1 MKSLSE
7 ALRGASQKQNM
18 NFVDENKIYYKD
30 IDELYPNPHNEKFY
44 NRITKEN
51 IQDLKQS
58 ILTLGG
64 ITNPLTVTEHS
75 DGKLYIVSGNR
86 RREAIKQLFEE
97 GLIKDKKVPYKIKI
111 FQNEEDELKTI
122 ILLNTQRKKSIF
134 EERNEYIFLFDMFKK
149 EKQIMNISGDTRDY
163 VAKKIGISPVM
174 LQRYLNLDKLAIEIQ
189 NAINNQDISFSA
201 GIEFLGVDK
210 DIQIKIFN
218 KLKEENNLKV
228 GAIRLLKKE
237 SSKSNTIDNNLSDVN
252 NNLVNTDNAIN
263 NTDEDMFIE
272 ENNALSDTSNDAG
285 EDMFIE
291 ENNALSDTSNNAGE
305 DMFIEENNALSD
317 TSNDA
322 GEDMFI
328 EENNALSDTSNNTD
342 EHMQKKNIFEGVIS
356 DLKPFIKEDDIHI
369 RENNKSNN
377 SEDNDSSNV
386 KDLSYGK
393 QFWKRQIESFLELIK
408 KDGNDI
414 DVKDKEDC
422 ILTGK
427 KLIETLTK

>member
-7 ALRGASQKQNM
+7 ALRVASQEQNM

-44 NRITKEN
+44 NKITKEN

-149 EKQIMNISGDTRDY
+149 EKQIMNISGDTRNY

-189 NAINNQDISFSA
+189 NAINAQDISFSA

-252 NNLVNTDNAIN
+252 N
-263 NTDEDMFIE
+263 TDEDMSIE
-272 ENNALSDTSNDAG
+272 ENNVLSDTSNDV
-285 EDMFIE
+285 
-291 ENNALSDTSNNAGE
+291 GE

-322 GEDMFI
+322 
-328 EENNALSDTSNNTD
+328 D

>member
-149 EKQIMNISGDTRDY
+149 EKQIMNISGDTRNY

-189 NAINNQDISFSA
+189 NAINDQDISFSA

-252 NNLVNTDNAIN
+252 N
-263 NTDEDMFIE
+263 TDEDMSIE
-272 ENNALSDTSNDAG
+272 ENNVLSDTSNDAG

-291 ENNALSDTSNNAGE
+291 ENNALSDTSN
-305 DMFIEENNALSD
+305 
-317 TSNDA
+317 DA
-322 GEDMFI
+322 
-328 EENNALSDTSNNTD
+328 D

-377 SEDNDSSNV
+377 SEDDDSSNV

>member
-263 NTDEDMFIE
+263 NIDEDMFIE

-285 EDMFIE
+285 EH
-291 ENNALSDTSNNAGE
+291 
-305 DMFIEENNALSD
+305 MFIEENNALSD

-322 GEDMFI
+322 G
-328 EENNALSDTSNNTD
+328 

-386 KDLSYGK
+386 KGLSYGR

>member
-291 ENNALSDTSNNAGE
+291 ENNALSDTSNN
-305 DMFIEENNALSD
+305 
-317 TSNDA
+317 
-322 GEDMFI
+322 
-328 EENNALSDTSNNTD
+328 TD

-369 RENNKSNN
+369 GENNKSNN

>member
-1 MKSLSE
+1 MILEVACFKSS
-7 ALRGASQKQNM
+7 
-18 NFVDENKIYYKD
+18 FPD
-30 IDELYPNPHNEKFY
+30 
-44 NRITKEN
+44 
-51 IQDLKQS
+51 
-58 ILTLGG
+58 
-64 ITNPLTVTEHS
+64 
-75 DGKLYIVSGNR
+75 
-86 RREAIKQLFEE
+86 
-97 GLIKDKKVPYKIKI
+97 
-111 FQNEEDELKTI
+111 
-122 ILLNTQRKKSIF
+122 
-134 EERNEYIFLFDMFKK
+134 
-149 EKQIMNISGDTRDY
+149 

-252 NNLVNTDNAIN
+252 N
-263 NTDEDMFIE
+263 TDEDMSIE
-272 ENNALSDTSNDAG
+272 ENNVLSDTSNDAG

-291 ENNALSDTSNNAGE
+291 ENNALSDTSN
-305 DMFIEENNALSD
+305 
-317 TSNDA
+317 DA
-322 GEDMFI
+322 
-328 EENNALSDTSNNTD
+328 D

>member
-149 EKQIMNISGDTRDY
+149 EKQIMNISGDTRNY

-189 NAINNQDISFSA
+189 NAINDQDISFSA

-252 NNLVNTDNAIN
+252 N
-263 NTDEDMFIE
+263 TDEDMSIE
-272 ENNALSDTSNDAG
+272 ENNV
-285 EDMFIE
+285 
-291 ENNALSDTSNNAGE
+291 LSDTSNN
-305 DMFIEENNALSD
+305 
-317 TSNDA
+317 A

>member
-1 MKSLSE
+1 M
-7 ALRGASQKQNM
+7 
-18 NFVDENKIYYKD
+18 
-30 IDELYPNPHNEKFY
+30 
-44 NRITKEN
+44 
-51 IQDLKQS
+51 
-58 ILTLGG
+58 
-64 ITNPLTVTEHS
+64 
-75 DGKLYIVSGNR
+75 
-86 RREAIKQLFEE
+86 
-97 GLIKDKKVPYKIKI
+97 IKDKKVPYKIKI

-252 NNLVNTDNAIN
+252 N
-263 NTDEDMFIE
+263 TDEDMSIE
-272 ENNALSDTSNDAG
+272 ENNVLSDTSNDAG

-291 ENNALSDTSNNAGE
+291 ENNALSDTSN
-305 DMFIEENNALSD
+305 
-317 TSNDA
+317 DA
-322 GEDMFI
+322 
-328 EENNALSDTSNNTD
+328 D

>member
-210 DIQIKIFN
+210 DTQIKIFN

-291 ENNALSDTSNNAGE
+291 ENNALSDTSNDAGE

-322 GEDMFI
+322 
-328 EENNALSDTSNNTD
+328 D

>member
-7 ALRGASQKQNM
+7 ALRVASQEQNM

-30 IDELYPNPHNEKFY
+30 IDELYPNPYNEKFY
-44 NRITKEN
+44 NKITKEN

-149 EKQIMNISGDTRDY
+149 EKQIMNISGDTRNY

-189 NAINNQDISFSA
+189 NAINDQDISFSA

-252 NNLVNTDNAIN
+252 N
-263 NTDEDMFIE
+263 TDEDMSIE
-272 ENNALSDTSNDAG
+272 ENNVLSDTSNDAG

-291 ENNALSDTSNNAGE
+291 ENNALSDTSN
-305 DMFIEENNALSD
+305 
-317 TSNDA
+317 DA
-322 GEDMFI
+322 
-328 EENNALSDTSNNTD
+328 D

-377 SEDNDSSNV
+377 SEDDDSSNV

>member
-7 ALRGASQKQNM
+7 ALRVASQEQNM

-44 NRITKEN
+44 NKITKEN

-149 EKQIMNISGDTRDY
+149 EKQIMNISGDTRNY

-189 NAINNQDISFSA
+189 NAINAQDISFSA

-252 NNLVNTDNAIN
+252 N
-263 NTDEDMFIE
+263 TDEDMSIE
-272 ENNALSDTSNDAG
+272 ENNVLSDTSNDV
-285 EDMFIE
+285 
-291 ENNALSDTSNNAGE
+291 GE

-322 GEDMFI
+322 
-328 EENNALSDTSNNTD
+328 D

-408 KDGNDI
+408 KDENDI

>member
-1 MKSLSE
+1 M
-7 ALRGASQKQNM
+7 
-18 NFVDENKIYYKD
+18 
-30 IDELYPNPHNEKFY
+30 
-44 NRITKEN
+44 
-51 IQDLKQS
+51 
-58 ILTLGG
+58 
-64 ITNPLTVTEHS
+64 
-75 DGKLYIVSGNR
+75 VSGNR

-163 VAKKIGISPVM
+163 VAKKIGISQVM

-252 NNLVNTDNAIN
+252 N
-263 NTDEDMFIE
+263 TDEDMSIE
-272 ENNALSDTSNDAG
+272 ENNVLSDTSNDAG

-291 ENNALSDTSNNAGE
+291 ENNALSDTSN
-305 DMFIEENNALSD
+305 
-317 TSNDA
+317 DA
-322 GEDMFI
+322 
-328 EENNALSDTSNNTD
+328 D

>member
-189 NAINNQDISFSA
+189 NAINDQDISFSA

-291 ENNALSDTSNNAGE
+291 ENNALSDTSNDAGE

-322 GEDMFI
+322 
-328 EENNALSDTSNNTD
+328 D

>member
-7 ALRGASQKQNM
+7 ALRVASQEQNM

-44 NRITKEN
+44 NKITKEN

-149 EKQIMNISGDTRDY
+149 EKQIMNISGDTRNY

-189 NAINNQDISFSA
+189 NAINAQDISFSA

-263 NTDEDMFIE
+263 NTD
-272 ENNALSDTSNDAG
+272 
-285 EDMFIE
+285 
-291 ENNALSDTSNNAGE
+291 E

>member
-1 MKSLSE
+1 MKSLSK

-149 EKQIMNISGDTRDY
+149 EKQIMNISGDTRNY

-189 NAINNQDISFSA
+189 NAINDQDISFSA

-252 NNLVNTDNAIN
+252 N
-263 NTDEDMFIE
+263 TDEDMSIE
-272 ENNALSDTSNDAG
+272 ENNV
-285 EDMFIE
+285 
-291 ENNALSDTSNNAGE
+291 
-305 DMFIEENNALSD
+305 LSD

>member
-163 VAKKIGISPVM
+163 VAKKIGISQVM

-252 NNLVNTDNAIN
+252 N
-263 NTDEDMFIE
+263 TDEDMSIE
-272 ENNALSDTSNDAG
+272 ENNVLSDTSNDAG

-291 ENNALSDTSNNAGE
+291 ENNALSDTSN
-305 DMFIEENNALSD
+305 
-317 TSNDA
+317 DA
-322 GEDMFI
+322 
-328 EENNALSDTSNNTD
+328 D

>member
-44 NRITKEN
+44 NRITREN

-291 ENNALSDTSNNAGE
+291 ENNALSDTSNN
-305 DMFIEENNALSD
+305 
-317 TSNDA
+317 
-322 GEDMFI
+322 
-328 EENNALSDTSNNTD
+328 TD

>member
-189 NAINNQDISFSA
+189 NAINAQDISFSA

-252 NNLVNTDNAIN
+252 N
-263 NTDEDMFIE
+263 TDEDMSIE
-272 ENNALSDTSNDAG
+272 ENNVLSDTSNDV
-285 EDMFIE
+285 
-291 ENNALSDTSNNAGE
+291 GE

-322 GEDMFI
+322 
-328 EENNALSDTSNNTD
+328 D

>member
-7 ALRGASQKQNM
+7 ALRVASQEQNM

-44 NRITKEN
+44 NKITKEN

-252 NNLVNTDNAIN
+252 N
-263 NTDEDMFIE
+263 TDEDMSIE
-272 ENNALSDTSNDAG
+272 ENNVLSDTSNDAG

-291 ENNALSDTSNNAGE
+291 ENNA
-305 DMFIEENNALSD
+305 ISD

-322 GEDMFI
+322 
-328 EENNALSDTSNNTD
+328 D

>member
-7 ALRGASQKQNM
+7 ALRVASQEQNM

-44 NRITKEN
+44 NKITKEN

-252 NNLVNTDNAIN
+252 N
-263 NTDEDMFIE
+263 TDEDMSIE
-272 ENNALSDTSNDAG
+272 ENNVLSDTSNDAG

-291 ENNALSDTSNNAGE
+291 ENNALSDTSN
-305 DMFIEENNALSD
+305 
-317 TSNDA
+317 DA
-322 GEDMFI
+322 
-328 EENNALSDTSNNTD
+328 D

>member
-1 MKSLSE
+1 MKSLSK

-263 NTDEDMFIE
+263 NTDKDMFIE

-291 ENNALSDTSNNAGE
+291 ENNALSDTSN
-305 DMFIEENNALSD
+305 
-317 TSNDA
+317 DA
-322 GEDMFI
+322 G
-328 EENNALSDTSNNTD
+328 

>member
-44 NRITKEN
+44 NRITREN

-272 ENNALSDTSNDAG
+272 ENNALSDTSND
-285 EDMFIE
+285 
-291 ENNALSDTSNNAGE
+291 T
-305 DMFIEENNALSD
+305 
-317 TSNDA
+317 

>member
-1 MKSLSE
+1 
-7 ALRGASQKQNM
+7 
-18 NFVDENKIYYKD
+18 
-30 IDELYPNPHNEKFY
+30 
-44 NRITKEN
+44 
-51 IQDLKQS
+51 
-58 ILTLGG
+58 
-64 ITNPLTVTEHS
+64 
-75 DGKLYIVSGNR
+75 
-86 RREAIKQLFEE
+86 
-97 GLIKDKKVPYKIKI
+97 
-111 FQNEEDELKTI
+111 
-122 ILLNTQRKKSIF
+122 
-134 EERNEYIFLFDMFKK
+134 
-149 EKQIMNISGDTRDY
+149 MNISGDTRDY

-189 NAINNQDISFSA
+189 NAINDQDISFSA

-291 ENNALSDTSNNAGE
+291 ENNALSDTSN
-305 DMFIEENNALSD
+305 
-317 TSNDA
+317 DA
-322 GEDMFI
+322 
-328 EENNALSDTSNNTD
+328 D

>member
-7 ALRGASQKQNM
+7 ALRVASQEQNM
-18 NFVDENKIYYKD
+18 NFVDKNKIYYKD

-44 NRITKEN
+44 NKITKEN

-149 EKQIMNISGDTRDY
+149 EKQIMNISGDTRNY

-189 NAINNQDISFSA
+189 NAINAQDISFSA

-252 NNLVNTDNAIN
+252 N
-263 NTDEDMFIE
+263 TDEDMSIE
-272 ENNALSDTSNDAG
+272 ENNVLSDTSNDV
-285 EDMFIE
+285 
-291 ENNALSDTSNNAGE
+291 GE

-328 EENNALSDTSNNTD
+328 EENNALSDTSNDAD

>member
-149 EKQIMNISGDTRDY
+149 EKQIMNISGDTRNY

-189 NAINNQDISFSA
+189 NAINAQDISFSA

-252 NNLVNTDNAIN
+252 N
-263 NTDEDMFIE
+263 TDEDMSIE
-272 ENNALSDTSNDAG
+272 ENNVLSDTSNDV
-285 EDMFIE
+285 
-291 ENNALSDTSNNAGE
+291 GE

-322 GEDMFI
+322 
-328 EENNALSDTSNNTD
+328 D

>member
-263 NTDEDMFIE
+263 NTDKDMFIE
-272 ENNALSDTSNDAG
+272 ENNALSDTSND
-285 EDMFIE
+285 
-291 ENNALSDTSNNAGE
+291 AGE

-328 EENNALSDTSNNTD
+328 EENNALSDTSND
-342 EHMQKKNIFEGVIS
+342 AGEHMQKKNIFEGVIS